1 MNKLGV
7 LIATFF
13 GVGRFRVAPGTLT
26 SLLVTLI
33 VFLVPSRLLPFP
45 SLALA
50 TAIVFVIGVP
60 AAWVCERHFQKKD
73 PRQCVIDE
81 VAGQMISLLL
91 LPRQIG
97 FYVTAF
103 LLFRFLDILKPFPI
117 KKSEQI
123 PYGIGIMLDDIL
135 AGLYTL
141 IILQVVRYFFF
152 K

>member
-13 GVGRFRVAPGTLT
+13 GIGRFRVAPGTLT

-33 VFLVPSRLLPFP
+33 VFLVPSRLPTFP
-45 SLALA
+45 ALALA
-50 TAIVFVIGVP
+50 TAIVFIIGVP
-60 AAWVCERHFQKKD
+60 AAWACESHFQKKD

-81 VAGQMISLLL
+81 VAGQLVCFWF
-91 LPRQIG
+91 LPHTIG
-97 FYVTAF
+97 FYGAAF
-103 LLFRFLDILKPFPI
+103 LIFRFLDILKPFPI

-123 PYGIGIMLDDIL
+123 PYGIGIMLDVVL
-135 AGLYTL
+135 ALLYTL